1 MVYFTKEYDENME
14 DYDELVALADKF
26 LAHNNGKYIYNE
38 DTGLTLTKVAKN
50 PSVYVLSH
58 DDGGDELCTF
68 SIYQAVDYL
77 LTREEEDK

>member
-26 LAHNNGKYIYNE
+26 LAHNDGEYIYNE
-38 DTGLTLTKVAKN
+38 DTRLTLTKVAKN

-58 DDGGDELCTF
+58 DDGGDEMFTS
-68 SIYQAVDYL
+68 SIYQAMNYL
-77 LTREEEDK
+77 MTRRED